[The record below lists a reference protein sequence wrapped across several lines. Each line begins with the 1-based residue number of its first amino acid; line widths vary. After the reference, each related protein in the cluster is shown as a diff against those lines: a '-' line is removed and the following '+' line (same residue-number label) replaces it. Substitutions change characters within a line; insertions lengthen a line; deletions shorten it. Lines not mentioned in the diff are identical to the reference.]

1 VTSLRVDLNAD
12 VGESFGAYRIGHDEA
27 LMPLIT
33 SASVAA
39 GCHGGDPSIIRRTIR
54 LARHH
59 GVSVGAHPGFPDLA
73 GFGRREMHLA
83 PGEVEDLVLSQIATV
98 AGIAKVEGVELQH
111 VKPHGA
117 LYNMAARDESLAAA
131 IVRSTAAFDP
141 RLVLFAP
148 PGSAMHR
155 AAEAAG
161 VTVAREAFADRA
173 YLADGSLAPRG
184 TAGAVIDDPD
194 VAVTR
199 VLRMLQHHEVVATDG
214 SVVSINPDTVCIHS
228 DTPGAGRLAAALR
241 KGLERHGVT
250 ITAQGSGLKPQGGV
264 RLRP

>member
-1 VTSLRVDLNAD
+1 MRVDLNAD
-12 VGESFGAYRIGHDEA
+12 VGESFGPYRIGHDET
-27 LMPLIT
+27 LLPTIT
-33 SASVAA
+33 SASIAA

-59 GVSVGAHPGFPDLA
+59 GVSVGAHPGFQDLA

-83 PGEVEDLVLSQIATV
+83 PSEVEDLVLSQIATV
-98 AGIAKVEGVELQH
+98 AGIARAEGVGLQH

-131 IVRSTAAFDP
+131 IVRAIAAFDSK
-141 RLVLFAP
+141 LVLFAP

-161 VTVAREAFADRA
+161 VAVAREAFADRA

-184 TAGAVIDDPD
+184 TPGAIIDDPD
-194 VAVTR
+194 DVVTR
-199 VLRMLQHHEVVATDG
+199 VLRMVERHEVVSADG
-214 SVVSINPDTVCIHS
+214 RIVAIAPDTVCIHS
-228 DTPGAGRLAAALR
+228 DTPGADRLAAALR
-241 KGLERHGVT
+241 AGLERAGVT
-250 ITAQGSGLKPQGGV
+250 VDAGGL
-264 RLRP
+264 RLKA